1 MQEVEAMEFFDRVVG
16 EDDDQEPDE
25 TVILEHK
32 SNAALEVSVVELDRN
47 ELMDELSELPDEM
60 LEVLAGAEDAE
71 EATDEADEED
81 LLSSVD
87 GDTTRAFES
96 ICGKGL
102 RHPQLTSDNIEMIVS
117 EFDFDVLFGLGA
129 NVLEVSLGNTGS
141 VTGFHEPES
150 DENSS

>member
-25 TVILEHK
+25 TVILEHE
-32 SNAALEVSVVELDRN
+32 SGAALEVAVVELERN
-47 ELMDELSELPDEM
+47 QLMDELSQLPDEM
-60 LEVLAGAEDAE
+60 LEVLAGANDAE
-71 EATDEADEED
+71 EATEEADEEN

-87 GDTTRAFES
+87 GDTSRAFES

-102 RHPQLTSDNIEMIVS
+102 RHPKLTSDNIEMIVS

-129 NVLEVSLGNTGS
+129 KVLEVSLGNTGS
-141 VTGFHEPES
+141 VTGFHEPGS

>member
-1 MQEVEAMEFFDRVVG
+1 MEFFDRVVG

-25 TVILEHK
+25 TVILEHE

-47 ELMDELSELPDEM
+47 QLMDELSELPDEM
-60 LEVLAGAEDAE
+60 LEVLAGADDAE
-71 EATDEADEED
+71 EATEEADEEN

-102 RHPQLTSDNIEMIVS
+102 RHPKLTSDNIEMIVS

-129 NVLEVSLGNTGS
+129 KVLEVSLGNTGS
-141 VTGFHEPES
+141 VTGFHEPGS

>member
-16 EDDDQEPDE
+16 DDDDEAAE

-32 SNAALEVSVVELDRN
+32 SNAALEVEVVDLERN
-47 ELMDELSELPDEM
+47 ELMDELSGLPDEM
-60 LEVLAGAEDAE
+60 LEVLAQAADAE
-71 EATDEADEED
+71 EANEEAAEAN
-81 LLSSVD
+81 LFSNVD

-102 RHPQLTSDNIEMIVS
+102 RHPELTSENIEMIVS

-129 NVLEVSLGNTGS
+129 KILEVSMGDTGS
-141 VTGFHEPES
+141 VTDFHEPGS
-150 DENSS
+150 DESSS